1 MKIFHLAAL
10 LVVVAFATGCPQTRT
25 PMPGPLKDQLIKNR
39 VGKLVDL
46 ANKYDNA
53 VETGGPQNLAKAQLY
68 RNELVYQ
75 VLQLI
80 DDNYNQFEND
90 LFNSRAT
97 GNIAGDMLELG
108 LSAATGITN
117 GERVKTILGIALT
130 AIKGTR
136 KSIDSNY
143 FRERTTEVIAMKMRA
158 SRARVLQ
165 VIHRGMALSVG
176 EYPLGAG
183 LDDLINY
190 LHAGSLNAAFVE
202 LAQDT
207 GADAKV
213 AREDAAR
220 LKIQPF
226 LTRGHT
232 AMLRTIS
239 AAREQIILIFSS
251 GSAATQ
257 KETATRLRASL
268 QKLGYTEA
276 EVNAAANSTRLLEM
290 LQDKL
295 DAATETA
302 NTEQL
307 TKIQTELNAILN
319 GLPQ

>member
-39 VGKLVDL
+39 VNRLVQL
-46 ANKYDNA
+46 ANDYDNA
-53 VETGGPQNLAKAQLY
+53 VQTGGDQNLARAMIF
-68 RNELVYQ
+68 RNELIYQ
-75 VLQLI
+75 VQQLI

-97 GNIAGDMLELG
+97 GNVAGDMLELG

-143 FRERTTEVIAMKMRA
+143 FRERTTEVIAMRMRA
-158 SRARVLQ
+158 SRAQVLQ
-165 VIHRGMALSVG
+165 VIHRGIALPVG
-176 EYPLGAG
+176 QYPLGAG

-190 LHAGSLNAAFVE
+190 LYAGSINAALID

-207 GADAKV
+207 GATAKV
-213 AREDAAR
+213 ARAEAAR

-226 LTRGHT
+226 LSEG
-232 AMLRTIS
+232 LGQTIDTIDT
-239 AAREQIILIFSS
+239 AREEIFLNLSS
-251 GSAATQ
+251 GSDETREKTAAG
-257 KETATRLRASL
+257 LRKAL
-268 QKLGYTEA
+268 PKFGYTEA
-276 EVNAAANSTRLLEM
+276 EVNAADIPGLRKLLGAKIR
-290 LQDKL
+290 Q
-295 DAATETA
+295 ATKERNETLL
-302 NTEQL
+302 NT
-307 TKIQTELNAILN
+307 IHTELNGILD
-319 GLPQ
+319 GLP